1 MCLCGDGKK
10 IFLSFSY
17 HPVSPTHTHTH
28 LYTHAS
34 SSTSVWLRRNVICLG
49 VEKQQEEIDMYR
61 ITYFRG
67 EKLHTKAQ
75 NRDKINP
82 KEMFFERQGQR
93 QWKGQFNQRKE
104 KKAISV
110 FQSISPESYNNIW
123 QELVWDIELAG
134 STFYSCVFSE
144 PKAELRCS
152 SDSCTSSSLPPIPLS
167 DKLPT
172 SLWNM
177 THKARCHYKPGA
189 MADLWIQLP
198 PCL

>member
-1 MCLCGDGKK
+1 MTENLQCVCAETGRR
-10 IFLSFSY
+10 FS
-17 HPVSPTHTHTH
+17 SAFPTTRSRQHTHTH

-152 SDSCTSSSLPPIPLS
+152 LWLSFLHQLFVTTNPPLWQTAHQSLKYDP
-167 DKLPT
+167 
-172 SLWNM
+172 
-177 THKARCHYKPGA
+177 
-189 MADLWIQLP
+189 
-198 PCL
+198 